1 MTVGAI
7 FGSIYKVTSPTVI
20 APYAAIGWFVVGL
33 VVAMLVRG
41 RAQAV
46 DAVADL
52 GESPSPPCRPARSVG
67 APHHFMVTAGIVPR
81 PPKGNAMFRKI
92 VWATDGSAG
101 ADHALGYARELA
113 RTQAAELVVV
123 HGEELSSARSSI
135 GYTRRVDEEDLEAKI
150 KRQVAEMVDSGL
162 AVSVKVIGG
171 HAPAATLIAEVAEEI
186 GADLVVVGTRGHTP
200 LAGLLLGSVTD
211 RLLHTLHCPVLA
223 VPPAAE
229 SGRAG

>member
-1 MTVGAI
+1 
-7 FGSIYKVTSPTVI
+7 
-20 APYAAIGWFVVGL
+20 
-33 VVAMLVRG
+33 
-41 RAQAV
+41 
-46 DAVADL
+46 
-52 GESPSPPCRPARSVG
+52 
-67 APHHFMVTAGIVPR
+67 
-81 PPKGNAMFRKI
+81 MFRKI

-150 KRQVAEMVDSGL
+150 KRQVAEMVDSGI

-171 HAPAATLIAEVAEEI
+171 HAPAATLIAEVAEEV